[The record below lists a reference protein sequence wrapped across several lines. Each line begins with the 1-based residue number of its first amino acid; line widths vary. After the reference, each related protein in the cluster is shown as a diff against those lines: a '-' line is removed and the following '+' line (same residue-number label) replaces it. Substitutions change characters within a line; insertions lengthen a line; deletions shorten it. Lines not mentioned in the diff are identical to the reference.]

1 MKTTLAGLLL
11 LVATNAQAAPDD
23 PTNPN
28 PNDPTNPTPTDPDPT
43 IPDEPKPTPI
53 GEPIPAPTP
62 PPDPIPTVDPTPAP
76 QTNVVVTPAPTVIHT
91 EDTWNRIGFGLT
103 LGGGVE
109 GFTNDTLRSS
119 TDDGGDWTVRAV
131 FGTKLP
137 VALEAAYMGS
147 AQNISALGLDSSA
160 MLVGNGVQGDVRI
173 NALSGDAPVQPFIY
187 GGVAWRRYQLTNSD
201 FNTSDV
207 NDEDDVLELPVG
219 LGVAY
224 KVDNFMLD
232 LRGEFRGSFY
242 ENLVPTRSTDDLE
255 VSITNDNSAAMHRW
269 GVQANIGVEF

>member
-11 LVATNAQAAPDD
+11 LVAATAQAAPDD

-43 IPDEPKPTPI
+43 TPDDPTPAPI
-53 GEPIPAPTP
+53 GEPIPAPP
-62 PPDPIPTVDPTPAP
+62 PPPAPAPIDTSPAP
-76 QTNVVVTPAPTVIHT
+76 QTNVVVSPPPTAVVHT
-91 EDTWNRIGFGLT
+91 QDTMARIGFGLT

-109 GFTNDTLRSS
+109 GFTNDTLRAS
-119 TDDGGDWTVRAV
+119 TDDGGDWTVRAI

-137 VALEAAYMGS
+137 VALEASYMGS
-147 AQNISALGLDSSA
+147 AQNIAALGLDSNA
-160 MLVGNGVQGDVRI
+160 LLVGNGVGGNVRI

-207 NDEDDVLELPVG
+207 NDQDDVLELPVG

-224 KVDNFMLD
+224 KVGNFMFD
-232 LRGEFRGSFY
+232 ARGEFRGSFY
-242 ENLVPTRSTDDLE
+242 EDLVPARSNDDLE
-255 VSITNDNSAAMHRW
+255 VSITNDNNAAMHRW